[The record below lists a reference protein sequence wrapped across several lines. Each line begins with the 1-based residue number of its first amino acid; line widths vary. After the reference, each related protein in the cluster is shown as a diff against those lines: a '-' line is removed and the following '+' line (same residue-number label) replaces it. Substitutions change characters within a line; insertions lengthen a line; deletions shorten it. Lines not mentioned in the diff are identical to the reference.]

1 MKYFIIS
8 NPHARGGKGA
18 VSAKRCLDLLAR
30 GGCDMEHAEVK
41 HFDDAYA
48 LSRQANLAGCGVIV
62 AIGGDGTINKVLNG
76 FYNETGARI
85 SDALFGVVHTGTSP
99 DFCRSYDVPLDID
112 AAVRALVARR
122 TRRIPVGMIHF
133 LPGENREDSRDKEV
147 TRIVSYFVCCANIG
161 LGASL
166 AARANAGIRKRIGDT
181 QGTLYSL
188 LQVLRTYEPEDI
200 RLAVDGEDIS
210 ISEVYNISVGLTSYI
225 ASGIK
230 VANEEYR
237 DAGMFYMMTMRAL
250 RARNMLPMLR
260 KIYGGRK
267 FTDTEYLSVR
277 GCRSVGIPQHT
288 RRSDVE
294 HDGDPCGHLPCT
306 IEMAKDELDLI
317 Y

>member
-18 VSAKRCLDLLAR
+18 VSARRCLDLLAR
-30 GGCDMEHAEVK
+30 SGCDMEHAEVK
-41 HFDDAYA
+41 RFDDAYA

-76 FYNETGARI
+76 FYDEAGARI
-85 SDALFGVVHTGTSP
+85 SGALFGVVHTGTSP

-112 AAVRALVARR
+112 GAVRALLARR
-122 TRRIPVGMIHF
+122 TRRIPVGVVRF
-133 LPGENREDSRDKEV
+133 LPVGNVEDSRADAG
-147 TRIVSYFVCCANIG
+147 TRTASHFVCCANIG

-181 QGTLYSL
+181 LGTFYSL
-188 LQVLRTYEPEDI
+188 LQVLRTYEPDDF
-200 RLAVDGEDIS
+200 RLVVDGEEIS
-210 ISEVYNISVGLTSYI
+210 ISEVYNISVGLTPYI

-230 VANEEYR
+230 VANDEYR

-250 RARNMLPMLR
+250 RVRNMLPMLR
-260 KIYGGRK
+260 KIYGGKK
-267 FTDTEYLSVR
+267 FADADYLSVR
-277 GCRSVGIPQHT
+277 GCRSVSIPRHN

-306 IEMAKDELDLI
+306 IELANEGLDLI
-317 Y
+317 H